1 MCPRPRGKTLGS
13 STPIESTDSV
23 APVPSSPL
31 QSLFL
36 SLLLPL
42 DISSPSQYRA
52 RLGYQVGRIA
62 ILCSFK
68 WEGRRRLIFVFFFFF
83 NFKSKFFNK

>member
-36 SLLLPL
+36 SLLLPRGL
-42 DISSPSQYRA
+42 SSPSQYRA
-52 RLGYQVGRIA
+52 RLGYQVGGIA
-62 ILCSFK
+62 ILCSFR
-68 WEGRRRLIFVFFFFF
+68 WEGRRPLISGFFFLILNQRFLI
-83 NFKSKFFNK
+83 NK

>member
-36 SLLLPL
+36 SLLLPRSL
-42 DISSPSQYRA
+42 SSPSQYRA
-52 RLGYQVGRIA
+52 RLGYQVGGIA
-62 ILCSFK
+62 ILCSFR
-68 WEGRRRLIFVFFFFF
+68 WEGRHPLISGFFLILNQRFLI
-83 NFKSKFFNK
+83 NN